1 MKTLVADAETFYD
14 KQYSLSKMS
23 VEEYIRSPEFEV
35 ILWAVKEDDKPTEW
49 FSGTHDEIKT
59 WLRKFP
65 WEESAAVFHNAQ
77 FDAAILNWR
86 FDIRPKR
93 IIDTLSMGRALYG
106 GEVGVGLASLA
117 KFANLGEKGHE
128 VINALGK
135 RREDFN
141 PTDLYAYASY
151 CVNDVELTHKL
162 LTYMVGEFPVSELKL
177 IDTTIRMFSE
187 PVFELDLPLLEKHL
201 VDVRTKKED
210 LFNKAMIDKKDI
222 MSNPKFAEILR
233 NCGVEPPTKIS
244 KTTGKETYAFAKT
257 DEEFL
262 ALQDHENFL
271 VQSLVSARLG
281 GKSTLE
287 ESRTERFIGVAKRG
301 LLPVAL
307 RFYGAHTGRFSA
319 DGDKLN
325 MQNLPRESPLRKA
338 MRAPNGYRV
347 VDCDSSQIE
356 ARMLAWLA
364 GQEDLIGA
372 FERGE
377 DVYCVMASKLYNRTI
392 TKADREQRFVG
403 KTVILG
409 SGYGTGWR
417 KLQAHMKTNNQQRV
431 NMSDQQAQQTI
442 AAYRESYSAIPKF
455 WKLCDEMLETMVRD
469 QYKEFG
475 PGGIIKVI
483 GLQGILLPNGM
494 RLKYPNLRKHVD
506 ADGKKQFV
514 YDSRKG
520 RTTFPKSIWGG
531 GLTENLC
538 QALARI
544 VVMDQML
551 EIAKRYRVALSV
563 HDSTVCVVP
572 ENEVK
577 EAVAYIEACMKMRP
591 KWGPDLPLNCESK
604 SGPTYGG

>member
-1 MKTLVADAETFYD
+1 MKTLVIDFETYYSKD
-14 KQYSLSKMS
+14 YSLSKMS
-23 VEEYIRSPEFEV
+23 TEEYIRSPLYET
-35 ILWAVKEDDKPTEW
+35 ILVAVKEDDNPTEW
-49 FSGTHDEIKT
+49 FSGTHEDTKK
-59 WLRKFP
+59 WLNKFA
-65 WEESAAVFHNAQ
+65 WDKAAAVAHNAA
-77 FDAAILNWR
+77 FDMAILNWR

-135 RREDFN
+135 RRVDFN
-141 PTDLYAYASY
+141 PTELRAYASY

-177 IDTTIRMFSE
+177 IDMTIRMFSE

-201 VDVRTKKED
+201 KEVREKKEN
-210 LFNKAMIDKKDI
+210 LLSKAMVDKKDI

-262 ALQDHENFL
+262 ALQEHENFL
-271 VQSLVSARLG
+271 VQLLVNARLG

-325 MQNLPRESPLRKA
+325 MQNLPRGSNLKKA
-338 MRAPNGYRV
+338 IRAPNGYRV
-347 VDCDSSQIE
+347 VDCDSSSIE

-364 GQEDLIGA
+364 GQEDLVAA

-377 DVYCVMASKLYNRTI
+377 DVYKLTGTKIYNVPI
-392 TKADREQRFVG
+392 EEIDKDRRFLA
-403 KTVILG
+403 KTVTLG

-417 KLQAHMKTNNQQRV
+417 KLQAHLKVQKEKVVLSDSEAQRI
-431 NMSDQQAQQTI
+431 I

-455 WKLCDEMLETMVRD
+455 WKQCDEMLETMVRD

-591 KWGPDLPLNCESK
+591 KWGPDLPISCESK